1 MMMKCVV
8 DNGRITLIDGLSII
22 ERCQYDIISDLE
34 MYEMLDKQRHININK
49 IDTQRVFYFYILKN
63 ICDTVMESN
72 SSTRCVVT
80 LNNNCVSDYS
90 FDIINLYGVETDK
103 FCSFVSRLFKR
114 MNNILPTQFYIQH
127 DQACFNQL
135 ENMSTPGEY
144 REMINDILAQHDKKS
159 RKSFTFEKAKKF
171 IDKYGLT
178 YLNNE
183 YFSKVKIKSLMYK

>member
-1 MMMKCVV
+1 MMKCVV
-8 DNGRITLIDGLSII
+8 DNGRITLVDGLSII
-22 ERCQYDIISDLE
+22 EQCQYDIISDIE

-63 ICDTVMESN
+63 ICDIVMKSN
-72 SSTRCVVT
+72 TSTRCVVI
-80 LNNNCVSDYS
+80 LNNNCVSEYS
-90 FDIINLYGVETDK
+90 FDIIKLYGVETDK
-103 FCSFVSRLFKR
+103 FCSFISRLFKH

-127 DQACFNQL
+127 DQTCFNQL
-135 ENMSTPGEY
+135 EDISTPGEY

-159 RKSFTFEKAKKF
+159 RKVFTFEKAKKF

-183 YFSKVKIKSLMYK
+183 YFGKVKIKSLMYK